1 MNITIYFNSRKLLL
15 SEGNTQISE
24 YQEYKVIDERQF
36 PLNNF
41 EELVNAF
48 INDSQNNGILLI
60 CKDVSQT
67 FKRLKK
73 HFYYIEAAGGFIEN
87 NQRYLFIHRHGR
99 WDLPKG
105 KLEKKETTELAAIR
119 ECEEEC
125 GIKNLKIVK
134 PLSSTFH
141 IYKYK
146 DGYALKQSYWYYMT
160 SNYNETLK
168 PQTEES
174 IDKVEWFHLNEI
186 QSEILTDTYFTIA
199 DVVKEALG
207 I

>member
-15 SEGNTQISE
+15 SEGETQISE
-24 YQEYKVIDERQF
+24 YQEYNVIDERQF

-41 EELVNAF
+41 EELVNEF
-48 INDSQNNGILLI
+48 INDSQNHGMVLI
-60 CKDVSQT
+60 CSDVSRMLN
-67 FKRLKK
+67 RLKK

-125 GIKNLKIVK
+125 GIKNLKIIK

-168 PQTEES
+168 PQIEES
-174 IDKVEWFHLNEI
+174 IDKVEWFYLNDI
-186 QSEILTDTYFTIA
+186 QSKILTDTYFTIA
-199 DVVKEALG
+199 DVVKEALD